1 MIRRKVWRVRQ
12 ADPALQY
19 IFRQELGISAVL
31 ARLLVN
37 RGIATAE
44 EARGFLTGSLDQ
56 MYDPFGMADMA
67 EAVSRIR
74 HSLARGEKVL
84 VYGDYDADGTTATAL
99 LVKVLQSLGGQVGYY
114 VPHRMEEGY
123 GLHLDALRRAGREGY
138 KLVITV
144 DCGISSV
151 EEIASNKDEEG
162 PDVIITDHHEPPEE
176 LPGAVAV
183 INPKRADCP
192 YRFKELAGVGVA
204 LKLAQALLEDAG
216 PGAGDWIQYLDL
228 ACLGTVADIVPLT
241 GENRIIVRYGLPSL
255 ATTNSPGLKALMQVA
270 GVKPDS
276 LGTREVGFALAP
288 RLNAAG
294 RIGDASLAV
303 DLFLT
308 ADPAEAAGLAAN
320 LNRGNQERQ
329 RIESLVLAEAMG
341 MLDADP
347 GIASGKVIVLA
358 SEGWH
363 SGVVGIVASRLVER
377 FYRPVL
383 MIALEN
389 GQGKGSGRS
398 VPGLHLYDALNH
410 CDDHL
415 VRFGGHAQAVGFTIS
430 QDKVEGFRRAING
443 YAGLSTEEGVFTP
456 GIDLDALVTL
466 DEINDGFIR
475 EIQMLEPFG
484 HCNPGPVLACRG
496 VKLVSFR
503 KIGRNGGHL
512 KMMIRDKDTFMD
524 GIAFKMA
531 SCAGEIAAASEVD
544 VAFFPSFNEW
554 NGRRSIQLEV
564 KDIRP
569 TVNDWETCSPAC
581 EGTGADDKNFLPGAL
596 ESLKR
601 IGPLAHMPEFIAGA
615 LKRFAVVS
623 PNFVFAGDYLKC
635 FVNEIALSGNRQV
648 RAPQILGP
656 GSRDRMGSLLALAGR
671 NEGSMVLV
679 NSPVRAV
686 ETALLLNRSGVRAA
700 FMHAGVP
707 DRAGD
712 VREAFASGLV
722 RSVVCTYEC
731 LGSLDIK
738 PGTVILYD
746 VPYSPEGLESAAG
759 EGALVYGLFGE
770 EDFSSG
776 IEFLES
782 MAPGRDRL
790 ADLYTYLS
798 RLKEPEL
805 LDPEHAAGFMRARG
819 LTRAGIHTIAFGL
832 SVFSDLGLL
841 KHRPADGGYHV
852 FPAKIDSKRD
862 INLSAVFRAGQ
873 DIKAA
878 AGNWWESL
886 GLASLR

>member
-12 ADPALQY
+12 GDLALQY

-31 ARLLVN
+31 AGLLVN
-37 RGIATAE
+37 RGIATVE
-44 EARGFLTGSLDQ
+44 EARSFLNGSLDQ
-56 MYDPFGMADMA
+56 LQDPFDMADMDK
-67 EAVSRIR
+67 AVSRIR
-74 HSLARGEKVL
+74 HSLASGEKVL

-99 LVKVLQSLGGQVGYY
+99 LVKVLKSLGGQVGYY
-114 VPHRMEEGY
+114 VPRRMEEGY

-138 KLVITV
+138 RLVITV

-151 EEIASNKDEEG
+151 EEVASNKDEKG
-162 PDVIITDHHEPPEE
+162 PDLIITDHHEPSGE

-204 LKLAQALLEDAG
+204 LKLAQALIGDAG
-216 PGAGDWIQYLDL
+216 QGSGDWIQYLDL

-241 GENRIIVRYGLPSL
+241 GENRIIVRYGLSAL
-255 ATTNSPGLKALMQVA
+255 AATDSPGLKALMQVA

-308 ADPAEAAGLAAN
+308 DDPAQAAGLATL
-320 LNRGNQERQ
+320 LNKGNQERQ

-347 GIASGKVIVLA
+347 GIISGKVMVLA

-377 FYRPVL
+377 FSRPVL
-383 MIALEN
+383 MIALED

-410 CDDHL
+410 CSDHL
-415 VRFGGHAQAVGFTIS
+415 VRFGGHAQAVGFTIT
-430 QDKVEGFRRAING
+430 QDKVEGFRRAVNG
-443 YAGLSTEEGVFTP
+443 YAGLFTEEGVFTP
-456 GIDLDALVTL
+456 GIDLDAMVSLN
-466 DEINDGFIR
+466 EINEGFIR
-475 EIQMLEPFG
+475 EIQMMAPFG

-496 VKLVSFR
+496 VNLVSCR
-503 KIGRNGGHL
+503 KIGKNGGHL
-512 KMMIRDKDTFMD
+512 KMMVRDKDTFMD

-531 SCAGEIAAASEVD
+531 SCAGEIAASSEVD

-569 TVNDWETCSPAC
+569 SVNDWEMCSPAC
-581 EGTGADDKNFLPGAL
+581 QGTGAEDINLLPGAL

-601 IGPLAHMPEFIAGA
+601 MGPLAHMPEFIASA
-615 LKRFAVVS
+615 LKKFTVVS
-623 PNFVFAGDYLKC
+623 PNFVFTGEYLKC
-635 FVNEIALSGNRQV
+635 FVYETVISGSRQV
-648 RAPQILGP
+648 KAPRIIGP
-656 GSRDRMGSLLALAGR
+656 GSRDRMGSLLALAGCT
-671 NEGSMVLV
+671 EGSLVLV
-679 NSPVRAV
+679 SSPVRAV

-700 FMHAGVP
+700 FLHAGVP
-707 DRAGD
+707 DSGD
-712 VREAFASGLV
+712 VREAFVSGLV
-722 RSVVCTYEC
+722 RSVVSTYEC
-731 LGSLDIK
+731 IGSLDIK
-738 PGTVILYD
+738 PCTVILYD
-746 VPYSPEGLESAAG
+746 VPYSPEGLERAAG
-759 EGALVYGLFGE
+759 EGASVYGLFGE
-770 EDFSSG
+770 EDFSAG
-776 IEFLES
+776 MEFLES
-782 MAPGRDRL
+782 MAPGRERL
-790 ADLYTYLS
+790 AHLYTYLS
-798 RLKEPEL
+798 RLKETEL
-805 LDPEHAAGFMRARG
+805 VDPEQAAGFMRARG

-841 KHRPADGGYHV
+841 KHSLENGGYHV
-852 FPAKIDSKRD
+852 FPARVDSKRD

-886 GLASLR
+886 GYAGLR